1 MLPQSLPPAAAPERP
16 DVGKGERRGASRGS
30 TGGWGSFA
38 GSTAL
43 AGAVL
48 ALGFATGAFLF
59 RTETVRGIYPSGG
72 TPALERTLSTPP
84 AIPDSGAGTTGTERD
99 TPHGPGVGQAV
110 AAMQG
115 AAKAALQR
123 ARRSAL
129 RDLSR
134 TDGHIA
140 ALHQVDAA
148 WYPVSRDGGRV
159 EWEVEGGISGFD
171 LTMPSAEWVRQGG
184 GGYPAEAMERCRGTL
199 GAWCYDFY
207 SQEPDVGAD
216 TVLPDWSRMQP
227 CRNGCGG
234 AGRCDH
240 TTGLCRCPAGWTGDA
255 CDVEM
260 PRYCTDWYDM
270 EGNPPRKGPKIDSND
285 ELWLQSTGWTVSRCD
300 ARCDEQV
307 GTCFCPEDSAYPDR
321 QISYFCHMNTHPV
334 TGKPHPTHGNVPADW
349 VLMKSNGTHVGWCE
363 ADPVEVASGRIKLL
377 YNCMCLLDG
386 AVGTLCSTKIPQVC
400 PNQCWGRGDCHTGF
414 CKCHVGWTGPDCS
427 LEIPKEHRDRLISA
441 VREPAELSRFL
452 SDVGPQVRAD
462 GPTAKTFGRVA
473 ANPLVEY
480 KDKRSSLRDGGA
492 RPLVYVYDMDAQFV
506 ENLLQWRV
514 NAQSCVYRTFGWSG
528 APEFTSDTYQVESM
542 LHEALLQSRHR
553 TYDPEEADL
562 FYVPAYLACY
572 IYPLYGA
579 ADWPHWPGLDGAK
592 AGHLATRAGAATRM
606 MMAVQASVASV
617 LPYWDRSGG
626 RDHVFLMPH
635 DEGACYVPQ
644 AAWPAHMLASWG
656 RLDIAHTSMSGY
668 EADNYSAPARHPVY
682 APNGLVKEH
691 GDHPCLDPAKDVV
704 VPAFRG
710 AHVYGQSPIV
720 GALPPRKRNLMFFSG
735 RGGEEWMPPKF
746 SRGIRQTLYELHRE
760 GGWEERGLVMAS
772 GHTGAYSYEL
782 ASSVFCLQVPGDGWG
797 GRLEDAIANGCL
809 PVVIEDRILDKFES
823 NIDLSKFAVR
833 VLESDMESLP
843 EVLESFRPEEIK
855 TMQEN
860 LARVWS
866 RFVWT
871 STALARDG
879 AQPLVD
885 KYAGMGNEGRWAD
898 GEGERERLAERVLGR
913 KRDLTGLRDDEE
925 LGDYLAGPAPRFD
938 PIEGRDDALD
948 TVLQVLWAMERQR
961 AGRA

>member
-1 MLPQSLPPAAAPERP
+1 MLPPGCNLGMQLLPQVVGMLPKSVTPPRER
-16 DVGKGERRGASRGS
+16 GRAIEG
-30 TGGWGSFA
+30 GGWG
-38 GSTAL
+38 GTAL
-43 AGAVL
+43 AGIVL

-59 RTETVRGIYPSGG
+59 RSETASAIYPSGG
-72 TPALERTLSTPP
+72 APALPALDRTPASASLATPP
-84 AIPDSGAGTTGTERD
+84 GTPDSAAAGAGTEARD
-99 TPHGPGVGQAV
+99 TPRGPDA
-110 AAMQG
+110 
-115 AAKAALQR
+115 
-123 ARRSAL
+123 AL

-140 ALHQVDAA
+140 DLHQVDSA

-171 LTMPSAEWVRQGG
+171 LAMPDAEWVRQGG

-207 SQEPDVGAD
+207 SQEPGVGAD
-216 TVLPDWSRMQP
+216 TVLPDWSRMKP
-227 CRNGCGG
+227 CRNGCAG

-260 PRYCTDWYDM
+260 PRYCTDWYD
-270 EGNPPRKGPKIDSND
+270 ETGKAPKKGPKIDDSD
-285 ELWLQSTGWTVSRCD
+285 EWENSRGWTLSRCD
-300 ARCDEQV
+300 ARCDDQA

-321 QISYFCHMNTHPV
+321 QVSHLCQMSTHPV
-334 TGKPHPTHGNVPADW
+334 TGKPHPSSEYRQGKVPAEW

-363 ADPVEVASGRIKLL
+363 ADPAEVMSGRIKLL
-377 YNCMCLLDG
+377 VNCQCLLDG
-386 AVGTLCSTKIPQVC
+386 SLGMLCHEETPHVC
-400 PNQCWGRGDCHTGF
+400 PNQCWGRGTCHVGF
-414 CKCHVGWTGPDCS
+414 CKCEDGWTGPDCS
-427 LEIPKEHRDRLISA
+427 LEIPEEHRERLTSA

-452 SDVGPQVRAD
+452 SDVGPQVRAA
-462 GPTAKTFGRVA
+462 GPTAMTFARVA

-480 KDKRSSLRDGGA
+480 KDKRTSLRDGGA

-506 ENLLQWRV
+506 ENLLQWRL
-514 NAQSCVYRTFGWSG
+514 NGNNCVYRKFGPSG
-528 APEFTSDTYQVESM
+528 APVFTSDTYQVESM

-572 IYPLYGA
+572 IYPVYGA

-592 AGHLATRAGAATRM
+592 AGIVGTRVGAATRM
-606 MMAVQASVASV
+606 MMSAQASVASV
-617 LPYWDRSGG
+617 LPHWDSSGG

-635 DEGACYVPQ
+635 DEGACYAPE

-656 RLDIAHTSMSGY
+656 RLDLDHKSITGY
-668 EADNYSAPARHPVY
+668 WHDDYSNDKYRHPVI
-682 APNGLVKEH
+682 APQGLIKEH

-704 VPAFRG
+704 VPVFRG
-710 AHVYGQSPIV
+710 PHVYGQSPMV

-735 RGGEEWMPPKF
+735 RGGEEWMPPRY
-746 SRGIRQTLYELHRE
+746 SRGIRQALFELHRE

-782 ASSVFCLQVPGDGWG
+782 ASSVFCLEVPGDGWG